1 MKKWSSG
8 ILIVFCLLAVS
19 CTVTKRHYRKGFHVQ
34 WHHALPER
42 IGNGEEQV
50 TEAVAAEDQ
59 NVLFDTLEQLAMVP
73 PAMFDVEDPAFQ
85 AQRLVNPVQDKTPNP
100 FLVQLKSFSPS
111 RVPQDLPLHRHAFA
125 PVQPYLF
132 STGVEVPGKQEADQS
147 LLFGILALC
156 LFVFL
161 FFPALIFGIPA
172 IESGRL
178 ARDRNRDQD
187 EKVTKRA
194 RTGIVLGR
202 IALCL
207 VFAVLVAA
215 FIGLV
220 CGFFAVYASA
230 EAAILALT
238 FLCIGAFLVG
248 ILLALMTWIMIRY
261 VF

>member
-1 MKKWSSG
+1 M
-8 ILIVFCLLAVS
+8 FCLLAVS

-42 IGNGEEQV
+42 VGNSDETAAEAGAAAGFEEPGTAAEEQMFL
-50 TEAVAAEDQ
+50 AYADLLAPS
-59 NVLFDTLEQLAMVP
+59 LLE
-73 PAMFDVEDPAFQ
+73 FEDPAFQ
-85 AQRLVNPVQDKTPNP
+85 SKNLPQQQAIDNPVVAQSSSP
-100 FLVQLKSFSPS
+100 VQKIQEDHLM
-111 RVPQDLPLHRHAFA
+111 RHHTVL

-132 STGVEVPGKQEADQS
+132 SPQVEVPGQQEANHS
-147 LLFGILALC
+147 MLFGILALC

-161 FFPALIFGIPA
+161 FFPAVIFGIPA

-178 ARDRNRDQD
+178 ARDRNRDRDAQ
-187 EKVTKRA
+187 VTKRA
-194 RTGIVLGR
+194 RVGMALGS

-207 VFAVLVAA
+207 VFAVLLAG

-230 EAAILALT
+230 EAAILSLT
-238 FLCIGAFLVG
+238 FLCIGAFVVG
-248 ILLALMTWIMIRY
+248 ILLALMTWAMIKY